1 MFINLGKQETG
12 KINHLRTFFLGKCLT
27 HLDNFR
33 CCSTHACTIAQMRD
47 IGKAAFNLLD
57 TAHHSE
63 YSLRDAFFHPDLL
76 FGQLLS

>member
-47 IGKAAFNLLD
+47 IGKTGNLPPQMWL
-57 TAHHSE
+57 TPAPPK
-63 YSLRDAFFHPDLL
+63 SL
-76 FGQLLS
+76 QSSV